1 MTGRLDGAVAIVTGG
16 AQGIGAAYVRGL
28 AAEGAAVVIADV
40 LDAAPLVS
48 EISGRQGRA
57 LGVACD
63 VAERASVEAMVARA
77 RDAFGR
83 IDILVNNA
91 ALFGHLAHSRFEDI
105 AEEEWDAVMRVNVK
119 GVWQA
124 SRAVMPE
131 MRRNGYGKIVN
142 IASTTA
148 LKGTPM
154 LLHYVASKGAV
165 IAISRAMAREVG
177 DDNICVN
184 TVAPG
189 LTMSENVLQSG
200 LWPDEWI
207 ERNVASRAL
216 KRRQMPED
224 LVGVVVFLASPESDF
239 ITGQVIA
246 VDGGA
251 VTH

>member
-1 MTGRLDGAVAIVTGG
+1 MTGRLDGAVAIITGG
-16 AQGIGAAYVRGL
+16 AQGIGAAYARGM
-28 AAEGAAVVIADV
+28 AAEGASVVIADV
-40 LDAAPLVS
+40 LDATPLVD
-48 EISGRQGRA
+48 EITGGQGRA
-57 LGVACD
+57 LGVVCD
-63 VAERASVEAMVARA
+63 VADRASVTAMVDRT
-77 RDAFGR
+77 REHFGK

-91 ALFGHLAHSRFEDI
+91 ALFGHLAHARFEDL
-105 AEEEWDAVMRVNVK
+105 AEDEWDEVMRVNVK

-131 MRRNGYGKIVN
+131 MRRNGYGKIIN

-189 LTMSENVLQSG
+189 LTMSENVLGSG

-216 KRRQMPED
+216 KRRQMPAD

-251 VTH
+251 VMH

>member
-16 AQGIGAAYVRGL
+16 AQGIGAAYARGM
-28 AAEGAAVVIADV
+28 AAEGASVVIADV
-40 LDAAPLVS
+40 LDATPLVD
-48 EISGRQGRA
+48 EITGRQGRA
-57 LGVACD
+57 LGVVTD
-63 VAERASVEAMVARA
+63 VADRASVAAMVDRT
-77 RDAFGR
+77 RDAFGK

-91 ALFGHLAHSRFEDI
+91 ALFGHLAHARFEDL
-105 AEEEWDAVMRVNVK
+105 AEDEWDQVMRVNVK

-131 MRRNGYGKIVN
+131 MRRNGYGKIIN

-165 IAISRAMAREVG
+165 ISISRAMAREVG

-189 LTMSENVLQSG
+189 LTMSENVLGSG

-216 KRRQMPED
+216 KRRQMPDD

-251 VTH
+251 VMH

>member
-1 MTGRLDGAVAIVTGG
+1 MTGRLEGAVAIVTGG
-16 AQGIGAAYVRGL
+16 AQGIGAAYARGM
-28 AAEGAAVVIADV
+28 AAEGASVVIADV
-40 LDAAPLVS
+40 ADATPLVD
-48 EISGRQGRA
+48 EITGKQGRA
-57 LGVACD
+57 LGVATD
-63 VAERASVEAMVARA
+63 VADRASVKAMVDLT
-77 RDAFGR
+77 RDRFGK

-105 AEEEWDAVMRVNVK
+105 AEDEWDAVMRVNVK
-119 GVWQA
+119 GVWQV

-131 MRRNGYGKIVN
+131 MRRNKYGKIIN

-154 LLHYVASKGAV
+154 MLHYVASKGAV

-189 LTMSENVLQSG
+189 LTMSETVLGSDQWSE
-200 LWPDEWI
+200 EWI
-207 ERNVASRAL
+207 ERNVASRSL
-216 KRRQMPED
+216 KRRQTPDD

-239 ITGQVIA
+239 MTGQVIA

-251 VTH
+251 VMH

>member
-16 AQGIGAAYVRGL
+16 AQGIGAAYVRGM
-28 AAEGAAVVIADV
+28 AAQGASVVVADV
-40 LDAAPLVS
+40 LDATPLVS
-48 EISGRQGRA
+48 EIAAGQGRA
-57 LGVACD
+57 LGIACD
-63 VAERASVEAMVARA
+63 VADRASVAGMVGRTL
-77 RDAFGR
+77 DEFGK

-105 AEEEWDAVMRVNVK
+105 SEDEWDAVMRVNVK
-119 GVWQA
+119 GVWEA

-216 KRRQMPED
+216 KRRQMPDD

>member
-1 MTGRLDGAVAIVTGG
+1 MSGRLDGAVAIVTGA
-16 AQGIGAAYVRGL
+16 AQGIGAAYARGL
-28 AAEGAAVVIADV
+28 AAEGASVAVADV
-40 LDAAPLVS
+40 IDPAPVADD
-48 EISGRQGRA
+48 INNRQGKA
-57 LGVACD
+57 LGITAD
-63 VAERASVEAMVARA
+63 VTDRASVAAMVARTL
-77 RDAFGR
+77 DAFGK

-91 ALFGHLAHSRFEDI
+91 ALFGHLRHTRFENI
-105 AEEEWDAVMRVNVK
+105 AEDEWDAVMRVNVK
-119 GVWQA
+119 GVWECA
-124 SRAVMPE
+124 RAVMPA
-131 MRRNGYGKIVN
+131 MRRNGYGKIIN

-189 LTMSENVLQSG
+189 LTMTENVLENG

-216 KRRQMPED
+216 KRRQMPDD

-246 VDGGA
+246 IDGGA